1 MTIRNLYGK
10 INDNRLNVGLF
21 ILPEQ
26 IRVQNIRRKYMKKF
40 IIMVIAVA
48 VIATLAMTGV
58 SAEGRYVWNHSGEY
72 ANDPFNDSTRV
83 GHDSPLEATIRF
95 KTDVSFSKILFPMVW
110 CTAHANVTVEVLK
123 GEEVVASAE
132 FEAFNE
138 SANSGD
144 VANVELDFGKKL
156 AAGEY
161 TLRLSVPEGFYAFF
175 AYGEGQLSEDYIE
188 YERGHAMFGLYTED
202 AGEGFVTFATE
213 VGGGD
218 PDPSGGDDQPAVTPP
233 PTGDAAVIATAVLAV
248 AAAGA
253 AVVLIRKKVR

>member
-1 MTIRNLYGK
+1 
-10 INDNRLNVGLF
+10 
-21 ILPEQ
+21 
-26 IRVQNIRRKYMKKF
+26 MKKI
-40 IIMVIAVA
+40 IIMVLAVA

-110 CTAHANVTVEVLK
+110 CSPHANVTVEVLK

-213 VGGGD
+213 VGGGESN
-218 PDPSGGDDQPAVTPP
+218 PPSGGDDQPGVTPP

>member
-1 MTIRNLYGK
+1 
-10 INDNRLNVGLF
+10 
-21 ILPEQ
+21 
-26 IRVQNIRRKYMKKF
+26 MKKI
-40 IIMVIAVA
+40 IIMVLAVA
-48 VIATLAMTGV
+48 VIATLAMTGA
-58 SAEGRYVWNHSGEY
+58 SAEGRYVWNHTGD
-72 ANDPFNDSTRV
+72 ANTADPFNDTTRV
-83 GHDSPLEATIRF
+83 GHDSPLDATIRF

-110 CTAHANVTVEVLK
+110 CAPHSNVTVEVLK

-138 SANSGD
+138 STNTGD

-161 TLRLSVPEGFYAFF
+161 TLRLSVEEGFYAFF
-175 AYGEGQLSEDYIE
+175 AYGAGQLSEDYIE

-218 PDPSGGDDQPAVTPP
+218 PAPSGGDDQPAVTPP
-233 PTGDAAVIATAVLAV
+233 PTSDAAV
-248 AAAGA
+248 AAAAALAVVAAGA
-253 AVVLIRKKVR
+253 AIVLIKKKVG

>member
-1 MTIRNLYGK
+1 
-10 INDNRLNVGLF
+10 
-21 ILPEQ
+21 
-26 IRVQNIRRKYMKKF
+26 MKKF

-48 VIATLAMTGV
+48 MIAALAMTSV
-58 SAEGRYVWNHSGEY
+58 SAEGRYVWNHTGDPNT
-72 ANDPFNDSTRV
+72 ADPFNDTTRV
-83 GHDSPLEATIRF
+83 GYDSPLEATIRF

-110 CTAHANVTVEVLK
+110 CAPHSNVTVEVLK

-175 AYGEGQLSEDYIE
+175 AYGDGQLSEDYIE

-213 VGGGD
+213 VGGGESN
-218 PDPSGGDDQPAVTPP
+218 PPSGGDDQPSVTPP
-233 PTGDAAVIATAVLAV
+233 PTGDAAVIATAVLAA

>member
-1 MTIRNLYGK
+1 
-10 INDNRLNVGLF
+10 
-21 ILPEQ
+21 
-26 IRVQNIRRKYMKKF
+26 MKKF

-48 VIATLAMTGV
+48 MIAALAMT
-58 SAEGRYVWNHSGEY
+58 SASAAEGRYVWNHTGD
-72 ANDPFNDSTRV
+72 ANLVDPFNDTTRV
-83 GHDSPLEATIRF
+83 GHDSPLETTIRF

-110 CTAHANVTVEVLK
+110 CAPHSNVTVEVLK

-175 AYGEGQLSEDYIE
+175 AYGDGQLSEDYIE
-188 YERGHAMFGLYTED
+188 YEHGHAMFGLYTED

-213 VGGGD
+213 VGGGESN
-218 PDPSGGDDQPAVTPP
+218 PPSGGDDQPAVTPP